1 MSCASYAV
9 GHRLH
14 LIQAKLLVGSPWQWR
29 RGLLRSNDGATLA
42 VDYNG
47 GAFGGDPGGDP
58 GGSSVVLWHHAPLEL
73 TPGDPVRVHERW
85 SGLAIGDV
93 WHSVRRES
101 GGLGPVP
108 AARGRRQ
115 LAARVRRR
123 RPRLRPRPRHAE
135 GLSGRAERR

>member
-14 LIQAKLLVGSPWQWR
+14 LIQAKLLAGSPWQWR
-29 RGLLRSNDGATLA
+29 HGRLRSNDGATLA

-47 GAFGGDPGGDP
+47 GAFGGDPGG
-58 GGSSVVLWHHAPLEL
+58 SSVVLWHHAPLEL
-73 TPGDPVRVHERW
+73 APGDPVRVHERW

-108 AARGRRQ
+108 APDDADTWPHEFVVVDLG
-115 LAARVRRR
+115 AGV
-123 RPRLRPRPRHAE
+123 
-135 GLSGRAERR
+135 GRASPGG